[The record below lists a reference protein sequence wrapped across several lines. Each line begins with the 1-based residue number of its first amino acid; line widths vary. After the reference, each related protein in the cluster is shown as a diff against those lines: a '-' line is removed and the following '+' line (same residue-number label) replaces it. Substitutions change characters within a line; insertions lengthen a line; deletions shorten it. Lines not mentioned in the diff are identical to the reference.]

1 LRKMPQIS
9 CRFYEQKYPEV
20 DEVVMVNVCQIAEMG
35 AYVKLLEYDGQKGM
49 ILMSEFSRK
58 RIRSINKLVRVG
70 RSECVIVTRVDQDK
84 GYIDLSKRRVLQED
98 IKRCEEKYSKAKTVN
113 QILRHVGELLD
124 YEDNKMLEEL
134 YKKTA
139 WVFDKKYQSSGG
151 SHEMFKDAAQ
161 KPEVLDELEIDEH
174 TKEVLLKNIK
184 RRLTPQAVKVRA
196 DVEVLCYAYEGIDAV
211 KKALRAGLAL
221 STEEV
226 PLKINLIAPPIY
238 VISVTLFQE
247 EKGVAAVRAAMEA
260 IKEAITEQGGKF
272 EVKLEPKVVTDREDQ
287 KLQEEMDERE
297 ARMKEVD
304 GDEDS
309 ETDESGDEEE
319 SEENED

>member
-1 LRKMPQIS
+1 MPQIS
-9 CRFYEQKYPEV
+9 CRYYEQKYPEV
-20 DEVVMVNVCQIAEMG
+20 DEVVMVNVTQIAEMG

-49 ILMSEFSRK
+49 ILMSELSRK

-70 RSECVIVTRVDQDK
+70 RNECVLVTRVDQDK
-84 GYIDLSKRRVLQED
+84 GYIDLSKKRVVQEN

-124 YEDNKMLEEL
+124 YEDNKQLEEL

-139 WVFDKKYQSSGG
+139 WYFDKKYSWSGG
-151 SHEMFKDAAQ
+151 SYEMFKEAAQ
-161 KPEVLDELEIDEH
+161 KPEVLDELEIDEA
-174 TKEVLLKNIK
+174 TKELLLKNIK

-196 DVEVLCYAYEGIDAV
+196 DVEVLCYGYEGIDAV
-211 KKALRAGLAL
+211 KNALKSGLAL

-238 VISVTLFQE
+238 VISTTLFNE
-247 EKGVAAVRAAMEA
+247 EKGVSSVRAAMDA
-260 IKEAITEQGGKF
+260 IKTTIENQGGTF
-272 EVKLEPKVVTDREDQ
+272 SVKLEPKVVTEKDDQ
-287 KLQEEMDERE
+287 KLQEEMEQRE
-297 ARMKEVD
+297 KEMQEVD

-309 ETDESGDEEE
+309 EEDDSEE
-319 SEENED
+319 SEEEEEEDNEE